1 MSVSRSKSERILN
14 LTVYLLSARR
24 YVNREQI
31 RQGVEGYADMSDEA
45 FERSFERDKDE
56 LRKIGVPIQTGSNSA
71 YFDDEVGYRIA
82 PGEFELPSISFTGAE
97 AQVLA
102 VAGHVWEQATM
113 AESTVSALAKLRA
126 AGVDVDTDRLVAFA
140 PTLAAREPA
149 FPALWKATG
158 SRLRVRFGYKQPDRV
173 RTFEP
178 WRMYSRSGF
187 WYVVGLDV
195 DNGESR
201 SFKLSRIVTDVTV
214 TGTTYTVPADADLDA
229 LQRRFDRSLPV
240 SEAVLA
246 IRSGRAPAL
255 MRQGTPAADIPAPEG
270 YEAHRVPFADVAQF
284 AGLVRAAGSDVLVL
298 EPADVRIAVLAGLRR
313 IAGAA

>member
-1 MSVSRSKSERILN
+1 VSVSRSKSERILN

-24 YVNREQI
+24 YVSREQI
-31 RQGVEGYADMSDEA
+31 RRGVEGYADMTDEA
-45 FERSFERDKDE
+45 FERSFERDKDD

-82 PGEFELPSISFTGAE
+82 PTEFELPPISFTDEE

-140 PTLAAREPA
+140 PTLTAREPA
-149 FPALWKATG
+149 FPALWKASG
-158 SRLRVRFGYKQPDRV
+158 SRLRVRFGYKRPDHV

-178 WRMYSRSGF
+178 WRIYSRSGS

-195 DNGESR
+195 DRGQSR
-201 SFKLSRIVTDVTV
+201 NFKLSRIVTDVTV
-214 TGTTYTVPADADLDA
+214 TDTTYTVPADADLNT
-229 LQRRFDRSLPV
+229 LQRHFGRSLPAG
-240 SEAVLA
+240 EAVLA
-246 IRSGRAPAL
+246 IRTARAPGL
-255 MRQGTPAADIPAPEG
+255 RRQGVPAPGVHAPDG
-270 YEAHRVPFADVAQF
+270 YEAHRVPFTDIEQF
-284 AGLVRAAGSDVLVL
+284 AAIVRSAGPDVLVL
-298 EPADVRIAVLAGLRR
+298 EPEEVRVAVLTELRR